1 MSRYVGNLGV
11 YPVYVVDGDFESQL
25 NAWVEHGVYPKL
37 GRPSVRS

>member
-1 MSRYVGNLGV
+1 MSRYVGNSGV